1 MSATRLLILGALRF
15 MQPTHGYNVRREL
28 ESWHADQWANIAYG
42 SIYHALKTMA
52 DEGLIRPVE
61 TEQVGGRPA
70 RTSYVVTD
78 QGEEEFQ
85 RLLREY
91 WWELKPS
98 TDPFMVALAFN
109 SDLPK
114 DEIIAALRHR
124 IAMVNGQIEELEYNM
139 KSPLSDY
146 RPRHVADQLRLAIM
160 RLEAELR
167 WAEEA
172 IPKVERDE
180 LP

>member
-42 SIYHALKTMA
+42 SIYHALTTMA

-78 QGEEEFQ
+78 KGEEAFQ

-98 TDPFMVALAFN
+98 TDPFMVALAFI

-124 IAMVNGQIEELEYNM
+124 IAMLNGQIEELEYNM

-160 RLEAELR
+160 RLDAELR